1 MQEYIR
7 KLKAIIADEV
17 TDCDSVLDSLFWVH
31 CEKAEGDSGAVQQIF
46 EEIHEGLQGL
56 SHRQIERIDDLLNDL
71 AWEHERRGFI
81 DGFKIGIRLEQE
93 VLE

>member
-7 KLKAIIADEV
+7 KLKTIIADEAK
-17 TDCDSVLDSLFWVH
+17 DGDSVIDSLFWAY
-31 CEKAEGDSGAVQQIF
+31 CEKAEGDSEAVQQIF

-56 SHRQIERIDDLLNDL
+56 SHRPIERIDDLLNDL
-71 AWEHERRGFI
+71 AWEYERRGFI
-81 DGFKIGIRLEQE
+81 DGFKIGMRLEQE

>member
-7 KLKAIIADEV
+7 KLKTIIADEAS
-17 TDCDSVLDSLFWVH
+17 DCDSVVDSLFWAH

-46 EEIHEGLQGL
+46 GKIQSEFHGL
-56 SHRQIERIDDLLNDL
+56 SHQQQERIDDLLNDL

-81 DGFKIGIRLEQE
+81 DGFKIGMRLEQE
-93 VLE
+93 IRE

>member
-17 TDCDSVLDSLFWVH
+17 NDGDSVIDSLFWAQ
-31 CEKAEGDSGAVQQIF
+31 CEKAEGDSEAVQRIF
-46 EEIHEGLQGL
+46 EEIHGELQGL
-56 SHRQIERIDDLLNDL
+56 SHQQMERIDDLLNDF

-81 DGFKIGIRLEQE
+81 DGFKIGMRLEQE
-93 VLE
+93 VME